1 MPQNKRP
8 AEAGRLFF
16 SYSVSAHTRAQR
28 IRPSPKRGRQPPRVL
43 QPRQMGPHRAAHQ
56 HILLKAHGQPIGGK
70 QLLQDVLKA
79 AGRGAEVHDPLRD
92 LMHLSDIVLRQI
104 GDVLRHLRVRGH
116 KYLRRHGLHL
126 LQRFQVP
133 GHVVNKADLVLVQYL
148 PAGQAV
154 RQKHHVVRRPKAYHV
169 EKVPGRG
176 IDAKPLRQLV
186 RRQLRRVAL
195 LCQQKLVPQVL
206 GRISAVEKRRLQHR
220 VPGKGAVDSRRVDPA
235 ARLSL
240 QIPVPADVV
249 GVGVGVVDRRQL
261 PAVGVQHLPYPPPR
275 VLVVAA
281 VDQADVFL
289 IQPEEADVGGALD
302 VIRPLGKLYQFV
314 HSGIPSVTFCIA
326 IRSCFCCFLVLS
338 SYQFFRLFVMSFY
351 HVLLLLCAVI
361 LSYSPASLYCHPII
375 FSCFFVLSSYHI
387 FLLLCIVILS
397 YFPAKHKRPADSRA
411 PAYLIC
417 IWRRWPPTQFFPLF
431 LQIYSCLSAF
441 AMSEKSFNSR
451 PVRTQ
456 HRKRP

>member
-1 MPQNKRP
+1 M
-8 AEAGRLFF
+8 
-16 SYSVSAHTRAQR
+16 
-28 IRPSPKRGRQPPRVL
+28 
-43 QPRQMGPHRAAHQ
+43 
-56 HILLKAHGQPIGGK
+56 
-70 QLLQDVLKA
+70 
-79 AGRGAEVHDPLRD
+79 
-92 LMHLSDIVLRQI
+92 
-104 GDVLRHLRVRGH
+104 
-116 KYLRRHGLHL
+116 
-126 LQRFQVP
+126 
-133 GHVVNKADLVLVQYL
+133 
-148 PAGQAV
+148 
-154 RQKHHVVRRPKAYHV
+154 
-169 EKVPGRG
+169 
-176 IDAKPLRQLV
+176 
-186 RRQLRRVAL
+186 
-195 LCQQKLVPQVL
+195 PQVL

-220 VPGKGAVDSRRVDPA
+220 VPGKRAVDSRRVDPT

-314 HSGIPSVTFCIA
+314 HSGIPSVTFLYRHPIM
-326 IRSCFCCFLVLS
+326 FCCFLVLS

-361 LSYSPASLYCHPII
+361 LSYFPASLCCHPII
-375 FSCFFVLSSYHI
+375 FSCFFVLPSYHI
-387 FLLLCIVILS
+387 SPLLYIVILS

-417 IWRRWPPTQFFPLF
+417 IWRRWPPHSSFRCFCRYTAACPPL
-431 LQIYSCLSAF
+431 
-441 AMSEKSFNSR
+441 R
-451 PVRTQ
+451 
-456 HRKRP
+456 